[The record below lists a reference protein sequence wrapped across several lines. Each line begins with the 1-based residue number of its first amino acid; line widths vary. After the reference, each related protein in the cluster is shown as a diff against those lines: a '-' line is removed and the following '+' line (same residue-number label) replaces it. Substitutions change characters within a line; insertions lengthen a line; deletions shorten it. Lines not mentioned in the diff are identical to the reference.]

1 MIPVIEKMANVRVKV
16 SDTFGGTAAGVTFMV
31 KTFEMYVPLT
41 DMVNVGEE
49 IARLEAVI
57 DYQKR
62 FLESVRKKLSNEK
75 FVNSAPEKV
84 VAMERKKE
92 SDSLAKIAAAE
103 ASLKA
108 LKGE

>member
-1 MIPVIEKMANVRVKV
+1 M
-16 SDTFGGTAAGVTFMV
+16 
-31 KTFEMYVPLT
+31 
-41 DMVNVGEE
+41 
-49 IARLEAVI
+49 
-57 DYQKR
+57 
-62 FLESVRKKLSNEK
+62 RKKLSNEK